1 MSEPVIG
8 RWPPH
13 LILSHGS
20 DCEED
25 RCGVGCPVAEMDSQS
40 GDSVSRSGV
49 RGGDHGWG
57 IGPGGLSPHN
67 DQGGASRFFPTFRYS
82 AKPSRR
88 EREKG
93 CQALPVRSGGEA
105 VGREEGSAGMENPR
119 AGAGRTAAQIHNH
132 HPTLKGQDLMGW
144 LVRLITPP
152 GGVVLDPFMGSGST
166 GIAASAQGFGFVGV
180 EREPD
185 FYRIA
190 RARIAHAAPGQALTE
205 PGDQDRPDTPTPRQ
219 ASLWGSKEAG

>member
-13 LILSHGS
+13 LLLSHGS

-40 GDSVSRSGV
+40 GE
-49 RGGDHGWG
+49 
-57 IGPGGLSPHN
+57 
-67 DQGGASRFFPTFRYS
+67 GASRFFPTFRYS

-190 RARIAHAAPGQALTE
+190 RARIGHAAPGQALTE